1 MKDIAIKLRDM
12 EMKMSGEKGAFNLFA
27 LFMRDDAENNWDLVV
42 SSKWISMNK
51 SDSLKYIASNV
62 QMALTKKEIVNIS
75 KIVIIDD
82 NNPALD
88 AIYQDHV
95 AEHSMIEMR
104 DCNFFG
110 LSIQHA
116 YIITSQKID

>member
-42 SSKWISMNK
+42 SSKWISTNK
-51 SDSLKYIASNV
+51 PESLKYIASNV
-62 QMALTKKEIVNIS
+62 RRALTQKEIVKIS
-75 KIVIIDD
+75 KIVIIGD

-88 AIYQDHV
+88 AIHQAFV

-104 DCNFFG
+104 NCNFFG

>member
-1 MKDIAIKLRDM
+1 MKDIAKKLQDI

-27 LFMRDDAENNWDLVV
+27 LFMRDDAENNLDLVV
-42 SSKWISMNK
+42 SSKWISTNK
-51 SDSLKYIASNV
+51 SESLKYIASNV
-62 QMALTKKEIVNIS
+62 QTALTQKEIVKIS

-88 AIYQDHV
+88 SIHQAFV

-104 DCNFFG
+104 NCNFFG
-110 LSIQHA
+110 QSIQHG